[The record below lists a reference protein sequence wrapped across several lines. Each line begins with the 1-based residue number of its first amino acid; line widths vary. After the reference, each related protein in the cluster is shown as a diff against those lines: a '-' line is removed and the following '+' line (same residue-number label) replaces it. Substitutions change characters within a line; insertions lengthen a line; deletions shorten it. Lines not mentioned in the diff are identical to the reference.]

1 LDGPEEGLPLGPAER
16 IGDRRPRLAEQR
28 GGQAGRQVGVMPD
41 GAREIPAMGELLGR
55 AVRQERGAGK
65 LAERQRHDP
74 LKSAVGRE
82 GRDRELDALLVGGDE
97 VPARVVRVGRR
108 VLPGNGDGPPARRP
122 DEVVDQRPDVPR
134 RARCRRVQLI
144 RFHLRQDS
152 QRALESLVQFRHLR
166 SSRLSFQLLPWRPR
180 DTRNRIGPGAVWH
193 HYLVLRI
200 GYRKIWRCAGLA
212 AAVSGLGCGLLAAGP
227 AAFAA
232 DPRGTYHGHHPH
244 PVRWTIAIP
253 AIGVVAPVIELGG
266 QRSGRITV
274 PGFAQVWDVGWYRYG
289 AVPGSPGNAVL
300 LGHVDTYSGP
310 AIFYN

>member
-1 LDGPEEGLPLGPAER
+1 
-16 IGDRRPRLAEQR
+16 
-28 GGQAGRQVGVMPD
+28 M
-41 GAREIPAMGELLGR
+41 
-55 AVRQERGAGK
+55 
-65 LAERQRHDP
+65 
-74 LKSAVGRE
+74 
-82 GRDRELDALLVGGDE
+82 
-97 VPARVVRVGRR
+97 
-108 VLPGNGDGPPARRP
+108 
-122 DEVVDQRPDVPR
+122 
-134 RARCRRVQLI
+134 
-144 RFHLRQDS
+144 
-152 QRALESLVQFRHLR
+152 
-166 SSRLSFQLLPWRPR
+166 
-180 DTRNRIGPGAVWH
+180 WH

-310 AIFYN
+310 AIFSNLYRLLPGELIEVNLGGGVVRRFTVHWVHEMPKSAFPAGMVFGPTRDRHLWLITCGGAFDYRTRSYLSNILVYATPVRDSRVLPRGNTARRTIAATVGR